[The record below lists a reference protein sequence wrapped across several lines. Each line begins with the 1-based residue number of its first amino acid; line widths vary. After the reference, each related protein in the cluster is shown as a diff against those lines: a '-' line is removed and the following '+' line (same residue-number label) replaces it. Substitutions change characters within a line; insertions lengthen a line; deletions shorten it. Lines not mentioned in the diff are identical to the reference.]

1 MRDALGEMRTST
13 LYGDFAIDRV
23 TGRQIAHQMLLVQWH
38 MGRKA
43 IIEPQSHAETGT
55 IEFPSGWRLILASM
69 RGLKLTL
76 GGAHDDEE
84 SHHDENDEDGG
95 VDR

>member
-1 MRDALGEMRTST
+1 
-13 LYGDFAIDRV
+13 
-23 TGRQIAHQMLLVQWH
+23 MLLVQWH
-38 MGRKA
+38 MGHKA

-76 GGAHDDEE
+76 GGGAHDEEE
-84 SHHDENDEDGG
+84 SRHDENDEDGG
-95 VDR
+95 VDH

>member
-1 MRDALGEMRTST
+1 
-13 LYGDFAIDRV
+13 
-23 TGRQIAHQMLLVQWH
+23 MLLVQWH

-43 IIEPQSHAETGT
+43 IIEPQSHAETGA

-76 GGAHDDEE
+76 GGGTRDDNEA
-84 SHHDENDEDGG
+84 HHDEHDEEDE
-95 VDR
+95 

>member
-1 MRDALGEMRTST
+1 
-13 LYGDFAIDRV
+13 
-23 TGRQIAHQMLLVQWH
+23 

-43 IIEPQSHAETGT
+43 IIEPQSHTETGA

-76 GGAHDDEE
+76 GGGARDDDESGE
-84 SHHDENDEDGG
+84 ENLHEGDRDGG
-95 VDR
+95 RRDRRDGGDDE